1 MLSTMPPKYA
11 LTDAMTTDYA
21 MIDVRYVDGAWV
33 IDEDSWLFELD
44 YLFGLA

>member
-1 MLSTMPPKYA
+1 
-11 LTDAMTTDYA
+11 
-21 MIDVRYVDGAWV
+21 MIDVYYEDGAWV